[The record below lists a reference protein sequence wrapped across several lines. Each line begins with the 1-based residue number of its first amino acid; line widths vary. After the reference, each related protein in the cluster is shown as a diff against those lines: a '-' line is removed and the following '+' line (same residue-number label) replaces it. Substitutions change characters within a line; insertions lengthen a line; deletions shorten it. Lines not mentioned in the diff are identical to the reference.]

1 VKVYKLSESV
11 KRFTAL
17 AGASSA
23 LVALPVLAQNMPTP
37 SIQIQPSSAPS
48 MEIRPQSEAKPM
60 MPSCS
65 PAMNSTTKTGNVV
78 DVAAAN
84 GSFKT
89 LTAAL
94 KAAGLDQTLASGG
107 PYTIFAPTDE
117 AFAALPKGTLE
128 KLLMPENRA
137 LLVQILTYHVVQ
149 GENTSSTLKS
159 GPTMTLEGAPVR
171 VNVSSSGVMV
181 NNANV
186 VKADI
191 TASNGVI
198 HVIDKVILP
207 PRS

>member
-1 VKVYKLSESV
+1 
-11 KRFTAL
+11 
-17 AGASSA
+17 
-23 LVALPVLAQNMPTP
+23 
-37 SIQIQPSSAPS
+37 
-48 MEIRPQSEAKPM
+48 
-60 MPSCS
+60 
-65 PAMNSTTKTGNVV
+65 
-78 DVAAAN
+78 
-84 GSFKT
+84 
-89 LTAAL
+89 
-94 KAAGLDQTLASGG
+94 
-107 PYTIFAPTDE
+107 
-117 AFAALPKGTLE
+117 AALPKATLE

-137 LLVQILTYHVVQ
+137 LLVKILTYHVVQ

-159 GPTMTLEGAPVR
+159 GSTMTLEGAPVR